1 MKMRNLVLY
10 CNMFK
15 RIWILPLF
23 LGVAY
28 LSAQSGVDFQ
38 KKKIDEVSISFPNS
52 YEFTD
57 NMPGGAKFGVL
68 SPLENEKD
76 TFRENVNMLIQ
87 DIGQDIDVA
96 EGLEPMKQQ
105 MRKYITNYNEI
116 SATIEVLPVGKCIR
130 IEYTGNL
137 GVMKIHWVQYMA
149 SKNKKLYILSCT
161 AEQHQYAKYAEVFA
175 KIAKSVGVD

>member
-1 MKMRNLVLY
+1 MKMRNLELY

-15 RIWILPLF
+15 RIWVLPLF

-28 LSAQSGVDFQ
+28 LSAQSGADFQ
-38 KKKIDEVSISFPNS
+38 KKKIDEVSISFPSS
-52 YEFTD
+52 YEFSD

-105 MRKYITNYNEI
+105 MSKYITNYKEI
-116 SATIEVLPVGKCIR
+116 SATIEMLPVGKCIR
-130 IEYTGNL
+130 
-137 GVMKIHWVQYMA
+137 
-149 SKNKKLYILSCT
+149 
-161 AEQHQYAKYAEVFA
+161 
-175 KIAKSVGVD
+175 